1 MSPFSHR
8 IVECVCIEGSMLV
21 QKKHLSSVWC
31 VTVCGYV
38 GVCMCVCWCVL
49 VCVGVCVCW
58 CVLVCVG
65 CRSVCGGLVVNS
77 RMCF

>member
-1 MSPFSHR
+1 
-8 IVECVCIEGSMLV
+8 MLV